1 MKKQPMDDELNA
13 LAIPWHSGEQPVKD
27 DVLVYAKMRGKYW
40 IRNKPA
46 KDLRWGWKNGP
57 SDILAYIPASTVDS
71 YFSDAIDEQ
80 AERLRVRVLVNEPTD
95 VELDAEKAT
104 NLTKRELFSAMMLH
118 ALLSSPSYQGDALD
132 AVQWADLLIDELAR
146 DK

>member
-1 MKKQPMDDELNA
+1 MNAPTDDELNA
-13 LAIPWHSGEQPVKD
+13 LAIPWHGGEQPVEN
-27 DVLVYAKMRGKYW
+27 DVLVYVKLSGKYW

-46 KDLRWGWKNGP
+46 KDLLWGCNNGP

-80 AERLRVRVLVNEPTD
+80 TERLRVRVLVNEPTD

-104 NLTKRELFSAMMLH
+104 NLTKRELFAAMIM
-118 ALLSSPSYQGDALD
+118 QGMWANPMMPLRIKD
-132 AVQWADLLIDELAR
+132 AVTWADDLIAELA
-146 DK
+146 KEPK